1 MQALALLKAIE
12 HKTHRAIADC
22 MDARVNA
29 PFLRPQDG
37 STDALR
43 LLRGLTTGVGCVA
56 IGFKHPGGMVG
67 AHTIKELLKAVP
79 LHLRTREG
87 VFLLDLLERQGLVF
101 EQVGVQEHAQRQV
114 ALGIKTCQHR
124 IRVFHAH
131 KRRIDHADR
140 SDSQGIGAPG
150 GFCKRRVNNLG
161 RWVVDLVHKEGA
173 GVVGK
178 HARQIAVGIL
188 KDLAACGIGRLRSY
202 SHLVDG
208 AGIGTKGMQVNLL
221 QKYRAVGDV
230 LIDHR
235 GRGHLGDI
243 PLELDNLAAQNPLVI
258 GMVGRKRHDT
268 FHRHLKTG
276 AVDEVDGKIG
286 VGHKRALGKMRVR
299 VDQAGHDELVAKVA
313 HLGIGTDKRC
323 QVSIVTA
330 GNDFIAPHGNAALK
344 RLEPIA
350 GKDGVALDNYISLVH
365 VSLLR
370 HLWL

>member
-1 MQALALLKAIE
+1 MQALALLKTIE
-12 HKTHRAIADC
+12 HKTHRAITDR

-29 PFLRPQDG
+29 PFLRSEDG
-37 STDALR
+37 SADALR
-43 LLRGLTTGVGCVA
+43 LLRGLTTGIGRVA
-56 IGFKHPGGMVG
+56 IGLKHPGGMVG
-67 AHTIKELLKAVP
+67 AHAIKELLKAVP

-101 EQVGVQEHAQRQV
+101 EQVGVQEHTQRQV

-161 RWVVDLVHKEGA
+161 RWVIDLIHKEGSR
-173 GVVGK
+173 VVGEHTGK
-178 HARQIAVGIL
+178 VTVGVL
-188 KDLAACGIGRLRSY
+188 QNLATCGIGRLRSY

-221 QKYRAVGDV
+221 QKNRAVRDV

-235 GRGHLGDI
+235 GCGHLGDI
-243 PLELDNLAAQNPLVI
+243 PLELDNLAAQDPLVI

-286 VGHKRALGKMRVR
+286 VGHKRAR
-299 VDQAGHDELVAKVA
+299 AKCVCESIRP
-313 HLGIGTDKRC
+313 GMTSWSPKSRTS
-323 QVSIVTA
+323 VS
-330 GNDFIAPHGNAALK
+330 G
-344 RLEPIA
+344 PINGA
-350 GKDGVALDNYISLVH
+350 
-365 VSLLR
+365 R
-370 HLWL
+370 